1 MPTAV
6 PTAEEIANRLGVGA
20 SRLRQFV
27 EFHPGPG
34 VDDVAQV
41 GDVSPAEL
49 NAGDRRNIGQWIDDV
64 CEKPD
69 PEEVPGARVRFDGDE
84 MGYGNDVWFDHY
96 PEEERE
102 PPRADGD

>member
-6 PTAEEIANRLGVGA
+6 PTAEEIANRLGVEA
-20 SRLRQFV
+20 NRLRQFV

-49 NAGDRRNIGQWIDDV
+49 NAGDRRDIGQWIDDV
-64 CEKPD
+64 CEKPEGAVRRRRD
-69 PEEVPGARVRFDGDE
+69 GLRERRLVRPPPRRGARAAESR
-84 MGYGNDVWFDHY
+84 
-96 PEEERE
+96 R
-102 PPRADGD
+102 